1 MSHRKFI
8 LSFPWAKYSKKLA
21 RHIEQPRHV
30 GFFTQ
35 EEAAAKGMRLIL
47 GIQGSFSEGHF
58 IQLYLL
64 IDESDAV
71 IADVKFQVFGPSV
84 LIGALEGLSEL
95 LIRKTVTQMSR
106 MTAELI
112 DRHLQ
117 DKPDVSAFP
126 EETFSHVNLVIDL
139 IEEALVQCQD
149 LMLENKDPVTPLT
162 ETEDSIRYPDWE
174 LLTKEQ
180 KLDVIEEVIAADIRP
195 YIELDAG
202 GIQLLD
208 FVNDKELIIAYQ
220 GACTSCHSATGAT
233 LNAIQGILRAKL
245 SPDIVVVPDA
255 SFLN

>member
-8 LSFPWAKYSKKLA
+8 LSFPWARYSKKLA

-35 EEAAAKGMRLIL
+35 EEAEGKGMRLIR
-47 GIQGSFSEGHF
+47 GAQGSFSEGHF

-64 IDESDAV
+64 LDESDAV

-139 IEEALVQCQD
+139 IEDALEQCQD
-149 LMLENKDPVTPLT
+149 LLNKDPVTPLA
-162 ETEDSIRYPDWE
+162 EVEASLCYPDWE

-180 KLDVIEEVIAADIRP
+180 KLLVIEEVIATDIRP

-202 GIQLLD
+202 GIELLD

-220 GACTSCHSATGAT
+220 GACTSCHSATGTT
-233 LNAIQGILRAKL
+233 LNAIQGILRARV